1 MSRGARVLGLIPAA
15 ALAAVLTTG
24 CGHGHNGGSAAP
36 AGSGS
41 PAPAASE
48 LAHMR
53 QLVDGA
59 DSAAA
64 AADSDAASDK

>member
-1 MSRGARVLGLIPAA
+1 MLPAVALGALLVA
-15 ALAAVLTTG
+15 G
-24 CGHGHNGGSAAP
+24 CGGNDTS
-36 AGSGS
+36 AGSPGSTS

-59 DSAAA
+59 DSAASV
-64 AADSDAASDK
+64 ADSDAAGDK